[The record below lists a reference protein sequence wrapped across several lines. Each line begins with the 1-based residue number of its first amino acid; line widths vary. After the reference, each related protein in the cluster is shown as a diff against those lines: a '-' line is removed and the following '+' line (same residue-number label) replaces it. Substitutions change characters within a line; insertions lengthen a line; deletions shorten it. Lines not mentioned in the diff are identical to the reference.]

1 MYVYHTYICPQAL
14 RMSSKARQ
22 NRTVGE
28 IVNLMSV
35 DAQRLM
41 DLVTY
46 LYAVYSAPIQIT
58 LALVLLY
65 KFLGPSVFAGLAVMI
80 LLIPINFVIAAKGR
94 GYQVKGGMVL
104 PIRDNILTYPNV
116 SFI

>member
-1 MYVYHTYICPQAL
+1 M
-14 RMSSKARQ
+14 
-22 NRTVGE
+22 GE

-46 LYAVYSAPIQIT
+46 LYAVYSAPVQIT

-65 KFLGPSVFAGLAVMI
+65 NFLGPSIFAGFAVML
-80 LLIPINFVIAAKGR
+80 LLIPVNFVIAALGR
-94 GYQVKGGMVL
+94 RYQVGSSQCDL
-104 PIRDNILTYPNV
+104 QHHPHFNL
-116 SFI
+116 

>member
-1 MYVYHTYICPQAL
+1 MHTRTFTTYTHIRAFPQAL
-14 RMSSKARQ
+14 KMSSKARQ

-58 LALVLLY
+58 IALVLLY
-65 KFLGPSVFAGLAVMI
+65 RFLGPSIFAGFAVMI

-94 GYQVKGGMVL
+94 GYQV
-104 PIRDNILTYPNV
+104 
-116 SFI
+116 